1 MVKQRSLGKSGLMTS
16 EIGLGCWQLGGDWGP
31 VSADR
36 GRTIL
41 SAADAAGVT
50 FWDTAD
56 VYGGGVSEQL
66 IGDYAQAHPNA
77 DRVIVTKAGRTEEL
91 YGQGYTQDKLRAAID
106 ASRRRLQ
113 VDTLAM
119 VQLHCIPFA
128 ELQHGEIFRWLEG
141 FKQEGLIAHY
151 GASVETIEEA
161 LFCLNETGV
170 ASLQLI
176 FNLLRQDMAEQVL
189 PLAQAKGVGV
199 IVRLGLA
206 SGLLAGK
213 MTKDQRFTP
222 QDHRTFN
229 RDGAAFHV
237 GETFSG
243 LPFEQAIDLI
253 EQLRPMVPAG
263 LNMAQLAL
271 RWLLDHAAVSSVI
284 TGASSAEQ
292 IQRNAEASQLA
303 PLSADTHKAL
313 ADFYR
318 LHVRAHIRGVI

>member
-1 MVKQRSLGKSGLMTS
+1 MVKQRPLGNSGLVTS

-31 VSADR
+31 VSDAQVSS
-36 GRTIL
+36 IL
-41 SAADAAGVT
+41 SAADAVGVT

-56 VYGGGVSEQL
+56 VYGSGVSEMF
-66 IGDYAQAHPNA
+66 IGNYTQSEPKPS
-77 DRVIVTKAGRTEEL
+77 RVIVTKAGRSAEL
-91 YGQGYTQDKLRAAID
+91 YPQGYTQEKLRAAIN
-106 ASRRRLQ
+106 ASRARLQ

-128 ELQHGEIFRWLEG
+128 ELQRGDVFRWLDG

-151 GASVETIEEA
+151 GASVETVEEA

-176 FNLLRQDMAEQVL
+176 FNLLRQDMAAQVL
-189 PLAQAKGVGV
+189 PLAQSKGVGV

-213 MTKDQRFTP
+213 MTKEQQFSP
-222 QDHRTFN
+222 QDHRSYN
-229 RDGAAFHV
+229 QDGAAFHV

-243 LPFEQAIDLI
+243 LPFELAIDLI
-253 EQLRPMVPAG
+253 DQLRPFVPVG
-263 LNMAQLAL
+263 MNMAQLAL
-271 RWLLDHAAVSSVI
+271 RWLLDHEAVSSVI

-292 IQRNAEASQLA
+292 IQRNAEVSNLPALTGETHQQLA
-303 PLSADTHKAL
+303 E
-313 ADFYR
+313 FYQR
-318 LHVRAHIRGVI
+318 KVREHIRGTI

>member
-1 MVKQRSLGKSGLMTS
+1 MVKQRSLGNSGLMTS

-31 VSADR
+31 VSDAQVSS
-36 GRTIL
+36 IL

-66 IGDYAQAHPNA
+66 IGNYTQSEPNPS
-77 DRVIVTKAGRTEEL
+77 RVVVTKAGRTAEL
-91 YGQGYTQDKLRAAID
+91 YQQGYTQEKLRAAIN
-106 ASRRRLQ
+106 ASRARLQ

-128 ELQHGEIFRWLEG
+128 ELQRGDVFRWLEA

-176 FNLLRQDMAEQVL
+176 FNLLRQDMAAQVL
-189 PLAQAKGVGV
+189 PLAQSKGVGV

-213 MTKDQRFTP
+213 MTKDQQFSP
-222 QDHRTFN
+222 QDHRSYN
-229 RDGAAFHV
+229 QDGAAFHV

-243 LPFEQAIDLI
+243 LPFELAIDLI
-253 EQLRPMVPAG
+253 EQLRPLVPAG
-263 LNMAQLAL
+263 MSMAQLAL
-271 RWLLDHAAVSSVI
+271 RWLLDHEAVSSVI

-292 IQRNAEASQLA
+292 IQRNAEASDLPA
-303 PLSADTHKAL
+303 LSAATHQEL
-313 ADFYR
+313 ADFYQQQ
-318 LHVRAHIRGVI
+318 VRHHIRGVI